1 MELNG
6 FGEYIHK
13 DSDEK
18 TEEFK
23 NYSYKELW

>member
-1 MELNG
+1 MKLKD

-23 NYSYKELW
+23 NYSYKEL

>member
-1 MELNG
+1 MELKG

-23 NYSYKELW
+23 NYTYKEL